1 MAAYVDATELKSS
14 SEDAIT
20 MNAISKT
27 AQADP
32 ALAPASKPAMPVRK
46 RRLWRPVAA
55 IVVLI
60 GIALIAN
67 WWFTEAVF
75 IESTDNAYIQG
86 DIAVLGPRIDG
97 DVISVEVGDNQAV
110 KTGDRLVVLDPRDRQ
125 AQLAVA
131 RASEA
136 EASSAIATTQRQVE
150 QQRASI
156 ATADAMIASADAE
169 QTRAVA
175 EAGRTGA
182 LVGAGWTS
190 RQANEV
196 AVADRAKARAMVAN
210 AAAGRENALRTL
222 AVAEAQQAQAEAR
235 LLSAQAQVR
244 IAENNLSYTVMTA
257 PSDGIVGNRAVRVG
271 THVAAGQQLLA
282 LTPPAS
288 SLYVLANFKETQ
300 LIHMQP
306 GQSVILTP
314 DIDTN
319 AAVHGRVASMAPA
332 TGALFSL
339 LPPENATGN
348 FTKVV
353 QRVPVKL
360 AIDPVD
366 AGKAAWLRAGLS
378 VTADVDTRKGDHPRL
393 GIIGAALATL
403 GLR

>member
-1 MAAYVDATELKSS
+1 
-14 SEDAIT
+14 
-20 MNAISKT
+20 MNAISKPVT
-27 AQADP
+27 VDP
-32 ALAPASKPAMPVRK
+32 APEQASRQQVPVRK

-55 IVVLI
+55 LV
-60 GIALIAN
+60 ALVGAALVAN
-67 WWFTEAVF
+67 WWFTEAVYF
-75 IESTDNAYIQG
+75 ESTDNAYVQG

-97 DVISVEVGDNQAV
+97 DVISVEVGDNQVV
-110 KTGDRLVVLDPRDRQ
+110 KAGDRLVTLDPRDRQ

-131 RASEA
+131 AASEA
-136 EASSAIATTQRQVE
+136 EASSAITTAKRQVE
-150 QQRASI
+150 QQSASI
-156 ATADAMIASADAE
+156 ASADAMIASADAE
-169 QTRAVA
+169 QTRAIA
-175 EAGRTGA
+175 EAGRTSA

-196 AVADRAKARAMVAN
+196 AVADRSKARAMVAS
-210 AAAGRENALRTL
+210 AAAGRENALRAL
-222 AVAEAQQAQAEAR
+222 AVAEAQQTQAEAR
-235 LLSAQAQVR
+235 LLSAHAQVR
-244 IAENNLSYTVMTA
+244 IAENNLSYTVMSA

-300 LIHMQP
+300 LVHIHP
-306 GQSVILTP
+306 GQSVLLTP
-314 DIDTN
+314 DIDTRG
-319 AAVHGRVASMAPA
+319 AVHGRVASMAPA

-360 AIDPVD
+360 AIDPAD
-366 AGKAAWLRAGLS
+366 AGKATWLRAGLS
-378 VTADVDTRKGDHPRL
+378 VTADVDTRTGDHPRL
-393 GIIGAALATL
+393 GIIGAAMATL

>member
-1 MAAYVDATELKSS
+1 
-14 SEDAIT
+14 
-20 MNAISKT
+20 MNAISKA

-32 ALAPASKPAMPVRK
+32 AVDLSSVAEMPTRK
-46 RRLWRPVAA
+46 RRLWLPVVAL
-55 IVVLI
+55 VVLV
-60 GIALIAN
+60 GGALVGN

-75 IESTDNAYIQG
+75 IESTDNAYVQG

-97 DVISVEVGDNQAV
+97 DVVSVEVADNQTV
-110 KTGDRLVVLDPRDRQ
+110 KAGDRLVTLDPRDRQ

-131 RASEA
+131 GASEA
-136 EASSAIATTQRQVE
+136 EARSAIATAQRQVE

-156 ATADAMIASADAE
+156 ASADAMVASADAE

-190 RQANEV
+190 RQANEM
-196 AVADRAKARAMVAN
+196 AVADRSKARAMVAS
-210 AAAGRENALRTL
+210 AAAGRENALRAL

-235 LLSAQAQVR
+235 LLSAQALVR
-244 IAENNLSYTVMTA
+244 IAENNLSYTVMSA
-257 PSDGIVGNRAVRVG
+257 PFDGIVGNRAVRVG
-271 THVAAGQQLLA
+271 AHVAAGQQLLA

-300 LIHMQP
+300 LAHMRP
-306 GQSVILTP
+306 GQSVLLTP

-319 AAVHGRVASMAPA
+319 SAVYGRVASMAPA

-360 AIDPVD
+360 AIDPAD
-366 AGKAAWLRAGLS
+366 AGKAVWLRAGLS
-378 VTADVDTRKGDHPRL
+378 VTAEVDTRQGDHPRL
-393 GIIGAALATL
+393 GIIGAARATL